1 MELSEIKGLGSKRIE
16 TLKSHGI
23 NTAEDLVLFF
33 PKSYY
38 DLDSN
43 DTFKEDGKYKLI
55 KATVISDIK
64 VVRIRKNFTYS
75 MCDCLDLNNHI
86 FKAIWYNQTYLKN
99 AIKVDDTLYLFGKN
113 SNTKR
118 NYFVV
123 STYKNK
129 NKIDTENGLIPI
141 YKTFSGVGQSV
152 LLASI
157 KTALEKI
164 IIQSIF
170 PKDIENEIFHSQY
183 QNSIYNI
190 HYPENEKIL
199 SLAKERIDIEK
210 IMPVI
215 KFNDDIKNK
224 SSQKKSQ
231 NYTNFDE
238 IYGEICQ
245 NLPYKLTNEQIS
257 VIEEIKNDMLSNS
270 SMNRLIQGDV
280 GTGKTVLAL
289 IACAVCVKNNY
300 QAMVVAPTEILAQQ
314 HYKTMKPILEKLGL
328 KIHFLSGSTKANERS
343 YIYADLKF
351 GVPCLIVGTQACLS
365 DEIESD
371 KFALLVIDEQHR
383 FGVNQRT
390 KLINKAKNMDLL
402 MLSATPIPRSLSLVY
417 YGGVEISKIN
427 NPPLPKRI
435 QTNIVP
441 QNKEDDMWKFIS
453 NKIEN
458 GSKVFVVCANIDE
471 VDDDTYF
478 GLSAN
483 EFYKFLTTKFPKEWI
498 KLAHGKLDSKDEAK
512 IIKDFSDG
520 TCKILV
526 STTIIEVGVD
536 IKDADIIVL
545 VSPEKFGLATLHQL
559 RGRVGRH
566 GKEAFCFCMSRNLS
580 EQSYERLKFF
590 ASHSSGFDIAEY
602 DFKSR
607 GAGSIYGTKQHGR
620 IEDIFSY
627 ISLETYEKA
636 KKIYEIISKKYDTS
650 FLLDAPEYEFLS
662 NISFN

>member
-1 MELSEIKGLGSKRIE
+1 MELKDIKGLGTKRIE
-16 TLKSHGI
+16 VLKSHGI
-23 NTAEDLVLFF
+23 FSGEDLVRFF

-38 DLDSN
+38 DLNNTESFD
-43 DTFKEDGKYKLI
+43 DDGRYKLI
-55 KATVISDIK
+55 EAKVISDIK
-64 VVRIRKNFTYS
+64 VVRIRKTFNYS
-75 MCDCLDLNNHI
+75 VCDCLDKNNHI

-99 AIKVDDTLYLFGKN
+99 AIKCDDILYLFGKS
-113 SNTKR
+113 SNTKK

-123 STYKNK
+123 STFRNK
-129 NKIDTENGLIPI
+129 NKISTENGLIPV
-141 YKTFSGVGQSV
+141 YRTFGGIGQSV
-152 LLASI
+152 LSSSI
-157 KTALEKI
+157 KLAFEKADI
-164 IIQSIF
+164 KSIF
-170 PKDIENEIFHSQY
+170 PENIENEIFHSQY
-183 QNSIYNI
+183 KKSLFDI
-190 HYPENEKIL
+190 HYPETEKIL

-224 SSQKKSQ
+224 SSQEKLQKY
-231 NYTNFDE
+231 NNFDE
-238 IYGEICQ
+238 IYTHICQ
-245 NLPYKLTNEQIS
+245 ILPYQLTNEQKQA
-257 VIEEIKNDMLSNS
+257 VGEIKNDMLSKH
-270 SMNRLIQGDV
+270 SMNRLLQGDV
-280 GTGKTVLAL
+280 GTGKTVIAL
-289 IACAVCVKNNY
+289 IACVVCVKNNY
-300 QAMVVAPTEILAQQ
+300 QAMVVAPTEILAKQ
-314 HYKTMKPILEKLGL
+314 HFQTMKPFMDELGL
-328 KIHFLSGSTKANERS
+328 KIHFLSGSTKAIDKS
-343 YIYADLKF
+343 KILADLKF

-427 NPPLPKRI
+427 NPPLPKQI
-435 QTNIVP
+435 QTNIIP
-441 QNKEDDMWKFIS
+441 QNKEDDMWKFIDE
-453 NKIEN
+453 KIQS

-471 VDDDTYF
+471 VDDDTYS
-478 GLSAN
+478 GLSAK
-483 EFYKFLTTKFPKEWI
+483 EFYNFLCTKFNKERVR
-498 KLAHGKLDSKDEAK
+498 LAHGKLDSKEEEK
-512 IIKDFSDG
+512 IIKEFSDG
-520 TCKILV
+520 KCDILV

-566 GKEAFCFCMSRNLS
+566 GNNAYCFCMSRNLN
-580 EQSYERLKFF
+580 ELSYNRLKYF

-607 GAGSIYGTKQHGR
+607 GAGNIYGTKQHGK

-636 KKIYEIISKKYDTS
+636 KQIYHAVSEKYDTS
-650 FLLDAPEYEFLS
+650 FLLNTPEYEILS
-662 NISFN
+662 NITFN